1 MPTYVQVGKDV
12 IEFPDGM
19 SDEQIAQAIS
29 GTMPQAKAP
38 SSGFMMGL
46 KGCSI
51 GLLAC
56 LGSKG
61 SDPYSR
67 SR

>member
-12 IEFPDGM
+12 VEFPDGM

-29 GTMPQAKAP
+29 SSTSQEKPP

-46 KGCSI
+46 K
-51 GLLAC
+51 
-56 LGSKG
+56 
-61 SDPYSR
+61 DPSMIVLNQVK
-67 SR
+67 